1 MKRKYKFMKGRLLI
15 FLLII
20 LSLQRTSAYAIPE
33 SYTSNANISVD
44 YSIFEG
50 KYLFLEILQTTCGAC
65 INMHPII
72 SDLYDYYKTRVSFLS
87 LVYNE
92 ADTIPV
98 LQDFISDHP
107 TSWFIGRDPDID
119 NYFQVQFTPTML
131 VLDKSGNILNR
142 WNSAQDYETIAAS
155 LDQLSADEEVSITS
169 LSNVDYTAPPP
180 PDPPIEVFF
189 SSPITQAAI
198 IIIVVAMIYKKS
210 ISPK

>member
-1 MKRKYKFMKGRLLI
+1 
-15 FLLII
+15 
-20 LSLQRTSAYAIPE
+20 
-33 SYTSNANISVD
+33 
-44 YSIFEG
+44 
-50 KYLFLEILQTTCGAC
+50 
-65 INMHPII
+65 MHPIL
-72 SDLYDYYKTRVSFLS
+72 SDLYDNYKSRVSFLS

-107 TSWFIGRDPDID
+107 TSWLIGRDPDID

-142 WNSAQDYETIAAS
+142 WNSGQTYDTIAAS
-155 LDQLSADEEVSITS
+155 LDQLPTDEEISITS

-210 ISPK
+210 ISSK

>member
-1 MKRKYKFMKGRLLI
+1 MKGRLLF
-15 FLLII
+15 FLLLL
-20 LSLQRTSAYAIPE
+20 LSLQSTSAYAIPG
-33 SYTSNANISVD
+33 SYTSNTNISID
-44 YSIFEG
+44 YTVYEG

-65 INMHPII
+65 INMHPIL
-72 SDLYDYYKTRVSFLS
+72 SDLYDNYKSRVSFLS

-92 ADTIPV
+92 FDTIPV

-142 WNSAQDYETIAAS
+142 WNSGQTYDTIAAS
-155 LDQLSADEEVSITS
+155 LDQLPTDEEISLTS
-169 LSNVDYTAPPP
+169 LSNIDYTAPPH

-198 IIIVVAMIYKKS
+198 IIIVVVMIYKKS
-210 ISPK
+210 ISSK